1 MPTLRQIKKM
11 RNQVNLEKVAAR
23 LQAAAIDAVT
33 VLHAGLFDG
42 SPSTRIR
49 GAEVILNLGTISAE
63 IEDLEKSLSKIQGWR
78 WTKARSF

>member
-1 MPTLRQIKKM
+1 MPTLRQIKKT
-11 RNQVNLEKVAAR
+11 RNQVNLEKVASR
-23 LQAAAIDAVT
+23 LQALTSDAVA
-33 VLHAGLFDG
+33 VLHASLFDG

-49 GAEVILNLGTISAE
+49 AAEVILNLGTISAE